1 MSFRIGRVWGFP
13 IEIDVSWFI
22 IFALVA
28 WTLSAGYFPQLFPDA
43 PASINWVTGVIASLL
58 FFASVLVHELAHSY
72 VAIRNGLDVGGITL
86 FLFGGVS
93 RITREP
99 HSPELELKM
108 SAAGPAT
115 SVLLG
120 VLFWGLGYGA
130 RSIGLSGHVVAA
142 AGYLALIN
150 VILAIFNMVPGF
162 PLDGGRVLRALLWR
176 FTGSLERASRYASY
190 SGQGFGYL
198 LMVGGVLFILSG
210 NLIGGVWFIFI
221 GWFLVGA
228 AQNAYQQVLLK
239 RALSGIPIER
249 IMQRD
254 VPHLDPSLPLR
265 DVVDDYLV
273 RQDYSAYPVME
284 GDQLVGILT
293 IDEVRNVPR
302 ARWDAMTA
310 GEAATPPDEHRVIDE
325 REDAWEALMR
335 MMQENARRL
344 LVVRDG
350 RLEGVV
356 SRDGILQVVRTKMQL
371 EA

>member
-1 MSFRIGRVWGFP
+1 M
-13 IEIDVSWFI
+13 
-22 IFALVA
+22 
-28 WTLSAGYFPQLFPDA
+28 
-43 PASINWVTGVIASLL
+43 
-58 FFASVLVHELAHSY
+58 
-72 VAIRNGLDVGGITL
+72 
-86 FLFGGVS
+86 
-93 RITREP
+93 
-99 HSPELELKM
+99 
-108 SAAGPAT
+108 
-115 SVLLG
+115 
-120 VLFWGLGYGA
+120 
-130 RSIGLSGHVVAA
+130 
-142 AGYLALIN
+142 
-150 VILAIFNMVPGF
+150 
-162 PLDGGRVLRALLWR
+162 
-176 FTGSLERASRYASY
+176 
-190 SGQGFGYL
+190 
-198 LMVGGVLFILSG
+198 

-335 MMQENARRL
+335 MMQEDARRL

-356 SRDGILQVVRTKMQL
+356 SRDGILQVVRTKLQL